1 MLIITLLDGRVFFF
15 FFALS
20 VHTNS
25 VHIYMP

>member
-1 MLIITLLDGRVFFF
+1 MLIITLLDGRVFF